1 MPRAGLGRVRKKSKL
16 TGLAPLFDPVDASH
30 HRTGKH
36 LHDRAASFGRR
47 FRLHGDVTTGAA
59 NRVVNAEA
67 SSHHTA
73 ADQEQRG
80 ECECELS
87 HCRSN
92 GDLPSKVAEKG
103 IGVVPTQARAT
114 AFQLRW
120 DERLLMKVT
129 SERIRNIIPAAIARL
144 VIHVQTSSASFS
156 TSSRSSGVMSTGLM
170 FFSTSFGLTFFS
182 LLGLLPVHSQNTPI
196 VDLKCPLSTFPR
208 FSLVNSQ
215 QVLPLPQ
222 ITLEAQALGDLTR
235 RDDTFP
241 RWISVVS
248 LFEERSLLGHARQR
262 RATPAR

>member
-1 MPRAGLGRVRKKSKL
+1 MPRAGLGRVRKKSRL

-92 GDLPSKVAEKG
+92 GDLPSKVADVSTALG
-103 IGVVPTQARAT
+103 RAPTYDG
-114 AFQLRW
+114 
-120 DERLLMKVT
+120 DERADQEHNSGSDRETCDPRPDLLCLLLDLFPFLRRHVHR
-129 SERIRNIIPAAIARL
+129 SHVFQHFLRSHVLLAFRAA
-144 VIHVQTSSASFS
+144 SSPFS
-156 TSSRSSGVMSTGLM
+156 KYT
-170 FFSTSFGLTFFS
+170 
-182 LLGLLPVHSQNTPI
+182 NPI
-196 VDLKCPLSTFPR
+196 VDLKYSLS
-208 FSLVNSQ
+208 
-215 QVLPLPQ
+215 
-222 ITLEAQALGDLTR
+222 
-235 RDDTFP
+235 
-241 RWISVVS
+241 
-248 LFEERSLLGHARQR
+248 
-262 RATPAR
+262 